1 MLRALC
7 ADPVE
12 EVAEVVAQVVAQV
25 VREGLRRLGE
35 WCLAAWMP
43 HSSLK
48 AH

>member
-12 EVAEVVAQVVAQV
+12 EVAEVVAEV